1 MFWLVTNPL
10 SVVCITSVTSS
21 QSFVSLCISFLSF
34 KVAKFGFSFRVRDF
48 VCLFVPLLKKF
59 FLALKSSRDS
69 VISAEVFFVYLTA
82 GSQLQHVGS
91 PIFVVACGFFSCGRR
106 TLSCCM

>member
-48 VCLFVPLLKKF
+48 VCLFVPLLEKF

-69 VISAEVFFVYLTA
+69 VISAKVFFLF
-82 GSQLQHVGS
+82 
-91 PIFVVACGFFSCGRR
+91 I
-106 TLSCCM
+106 